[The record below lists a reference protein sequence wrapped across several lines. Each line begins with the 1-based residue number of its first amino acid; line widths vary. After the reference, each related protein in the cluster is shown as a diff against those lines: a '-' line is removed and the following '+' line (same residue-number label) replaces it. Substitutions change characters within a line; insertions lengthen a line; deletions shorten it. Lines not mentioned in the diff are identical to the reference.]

1 MEEKKKKKKEKEKEK
16 EQCKTLLK
24 TECDVRTDC
33 KFSKNANACRKAIK
47 PRSRKLSKPAHADEE
62 EVKQTPPIIPPEE
75 PVSHIEE
82 VPIVIDPCDE
92 RESTKKEV
100 AEINKK
106 IAELKEKCNEQ
117 KYKNMKHFNDKKL
130 MDLIVYIY
138 EKKIEKCQVLFN
150 EFPESS
156 ERTKGYISKPYI
168 FEALWKIIFL
178 LQLDNLTDLPDGD
191 RYDRLYKK
199 SIEEDEGENNIH
211 CYEYLNGETPIS
223 RINSGS
229 ESGIADFYFTVTK
242 RPSSK
247 PSIQTKPSIS
257 NACEEAVFIP
267 KPNDVYI
274 FTSKYYRRK
283 EKGIS
288 NYDIEKIALEA
299 LDKYKKNEFK
309 IVSLVKNGAEYKNR
323 LERSSKELVKSYVSS
338 NLIFDESDLITI
350 YYPKLYKFLTH
361 WFDEKHGKEKYNIS
375 DEANWRKILEDT
387 TPIMNIL
394 DNLRFHQKYIVEYTN
409 DLIDKSDKK
418 GRFIWGAVARSG
430 KSFMVGGLVA
440 KRKPKIVLLILGAV
454 NETKSQF
461 IDDLFKKY
469 TELHDYNVVDFQDS
483 KKHTKGFKLEEKKNY
498 VFVISQEA
506 LRIKIRQERD
516 NTSGERAHDE
526 AVATDES
533 YSDTTMA
540 TIKQLLL
547 EEDKIIFFDEIH
559 QGSGT
564 DSMQEDT
571 IGFFYNTVF
580 SPHKIILIM
589 VTATY
594 AKPLAKYGKKIDG
607 TDCTLIEWDY
617 EMIMKMKNFQI
628 ENVTLPISLD
638 GDSDTSE
645 NAYLINKTDPQFHDK
660 MTKLKYITTELNKQ
674 NKSCQDIAYEYK
686 NYPELVYL
694 LPTLKEKYGGDKE
707 LMSENYVMSEGG
719 PDGPKINIRN
729 KLKEIFKL
737 KAKKFTYKNSVN
749 KLLSYIY
756 NDVYEKLL
764 FKKYD
769 YIATGEGDF
778 HSQLW
783 FLPTSMKNEPKPN
796 KRSAAGDAAATVAEA
811 PEEDATIV
819 GPMLKELG
827 LAIINHPSF
836 INFNVCVVHSAKE
849 TEKTELQSSSD
860 AEHPR
865 KLYFK
870 CITSDNVKKRIKK
883 IEIKSKQA
891 NKSLII
897 LTAQRLRLGISLPCA
912 DIAIHMDDLKAYD
925 IIYQS
930 MFRVL
935 TERAGK
941 TRGFFVDMVLD
952 RAIQFMYKYTQ
963 KSKNSETISGIEKD
977 DVVKSL
983 LLFDVGSIKQSVGF
997 TTITDTAVNSYRD
1010 IAENFKIDSD
1020 VSFNAWKDKLSKDQ
1034 EFNEGDAEKKVKID
1048 REVKPP
1054 KEMDPDAET
1063 VKKTKKVIDLL
1074 HKIDKDEDV
1083 KRKFDAILKSLQFTK
1098 SQKNPTNAKDK
1109 KGKFVAQVLAPPQ
1122 GAAGGGDGDGD
1133 GDGAA
1138 ANDDAPEDREQ
1149 LFKNVVEHIKNIFSL
1164 SILFDDGDRTLQDIL
1179 ELKRSDDI
1187 AKIKKCE
1194 DPDIMYYCYLIATR
1208 NNSPEMGDKV
1218 KDKTNRIG
1226 EIVEIESIE
1235 KTTMEG
1241 TKPTYTHIYT
1251 IKFQDEPEKYPEA
1264 VFKKDI
1270 KNLSIPTNFE
1280 LEKMDDDFI
1289 TGFLQKNIALIQFLL
1304 ENQSIDQTEINNL
1317 YDNIKKEMKKTK
1329 LIEQLEKEKD
1339 AFKDKPLDECPE
1351 NFIKNKKV
1359 LDIVRK
1365 YLTPKDSE
1373 KKLFGEVFTPLE
1385 LICEMLSK
1393 LPTNVWTNKDLKWLD
1408 PANGIGNFPIVVYY
1422 KLMEGLKHE
1431 FKEDDKRSKWILEK
1445 MIYMSELNPVNV
1457 ALSKKVFKMIDSAS
1471 TPNILRADF
1480 ITGYEAVLKRMRDD
1494 AGDKNRLFDII
1505 IGNPPYNS
1513 TLSTGDNKPYLLFT
1527 FISISLLE
1535 TNGLL
1540 TFITPP
1546 SIYDYLFKRKTLKL
1560 TGDIYKYDKLLDIL
1574 YVNADNN
1581 YLKRFFKNVG
1591 SDFSY
1596 FVLKNK
1602 EYSGETQLLYEKD
1615 GKLLIE
1621 KIEVPPPPPPPASGE
1636 ENSTITE
1643 INIMK
1648 ELYNNIL
1655 HPEYV
1660 SIKLKIFS
1668 NDTETF
1674 EFKKALFGT
1683 STRRIRK
1690 EQIEDKTVKDTP
1702 DETHKY
1708 KIIESYKMDSV
1719 FNPKLHYF
1727 DKTDTDYDKKRL
1739 IVSAGPSNL
1748 YPHIIPK
1755 NSFTLSDNIY
1765 YTVCEDTQCENLLFF
1780 LESPLWKYIDKKY
1793 RPSNSINSH
1802 LISSLISRIKP
1813 LPSKKFTDN
1822 ASMYDFFKLTK
1833 DEISKIDEMSKIKE
1847 PVGVS
1852 KVETKKTKSK
1862 SRALKPSR
1870 TKDKTQKTATHQAN
1884 PRKKT
1889 TMGGRKKTYKK
1900 RTIKKKNR
1908 YHFW

>member
-1 MEEKKKKKKEKEKEK
+1 MKMIHYFYARVILYKVIIIRATMEKKKKEKEKEK
-16 EQCKTLLK
+16 EQYTSCKLLSES
-24 TECDVRTDC
+24 ECNLRPDC
-33 KFSKNANACRKAIK
+33 KFSKKANACRKPIK
-47 PRSRKLSKPAHADEE
+47 PRSRKLSKLAHADEE

-75 PVSHIEE
+75 QVIHIEQ

-92 RESTKKEV
+92 RDSTKKEA

-106 IAELKEKCNEQ
+106 IAELAKKCNEQ
-117 KYKNMKHFNDKKL
+117 KYKKMEHFNDKKL

-138 EKKIEKCQVLFN
+138 EKKIEKCQDLFN

-156 ERTKGYISKPYI
+156 ERTMGYISKPYI

-178 LQLDNLTDLPDGD
+178 LQLDNLTDGD
-191 RYDRLYKK
+191 RYDRKYKK
-199 SIEEDEGENNIH
+199 SIEGTGPANDIIS
-211 CYEYLNGETPIS
+211 YDYLDGETPIS

-229 ESGIADFYFTVTK
+229 ESGIADFYFTVTE
-242 RPSSK
+242 RP
-247 PSIQTKPSIS
+247 PSDKSTPRIQSEP

-267 KPNDVYI
+267 KPNDVFV
-274 FTSKYYRRK
+274 FTSKYYRK

-288 NYDIEKIALEA
+288 NYDIEKIALEV
-299 LDKYKKNEFK
+299 LNKYQDKNFK
-309 IVSLVKNGAEYKNR
+309 IVSLVRNGAEYKNR

-361 WFDEKHGKEKYNIS
+361 WFDEARVKKKGGKEKRYSIKNEDDWREILKDPKEILYIS
-375 DEANWRKILEDT
+375 
-387 TPIMNIL
+387 

-409 DLIDKSDKK
+409 DLIVEGGKE

-430 KSFMVGGLVA
+430 KSYMVGGLVA
-440 KRKPKIVLLILGAV
+440 KRKPKIVLLILGAI

-461 IDDLFKKY
+461 IEDLFKKY
-469 TELHDYNVVDFQDS
+469 TELQDYKVVDFQS
-483 KKHTKGFKLEEKKNY
+483 GKRGLKEFKVEAKKNY

-506 LRIKIRQERD
+506 LRSNIKQGKD
-516 NTSGERAHDE
+516 D
-526 AVATDES
+526 
-533 YSDTTMA
+533 DTMIL
-540 TIKQLLL
+540 IKQLLH

-559 QGSGT
+559 QGSGS
-564 DSMQEDT
+564 DSMQEAT
-571 IGFFYNTVF
+571 IGFFYNKSF

-594 AKPLAKYGKKIDG
+594 AKPLAKYGKKIDDK
-607 TDCTLIEWDY
+607 DCTLIEWDY

-628 ENVTLPISLD
+628 ENVTID
-638 GDSDTSE
+638 EHSDTSE
-645 NAYLINKTDPQFHDK
+645 NAYLINRNDAQFVKK
-660 MTKLKYITTELNKQ
+660 MTKLKYITEELNKQ

-707 LMSENYVMSEGG
+707 LMSENYVMSEDG

-729 KLKEIFKL
+729 ELKEIFKL
-737 KAKKFTYKNSVN
+737 NKAKKFTYKNSVN
-749 KLLSYIY
+749 KLLRYIY

-769 YIATGEGDF
+769 FATGEGDF

-783 FLPTSMKNEPKPN
+783 FLPTSMKNEPKTH
-796 KRSAAGDAAATVAEA
+796 KRPAGAAGAGATE

-827 LAIINHPSF
+827 LAIINHPLF

-870 CITSDNVKKRIKK
+870 CIDSGNVKECIKK
-883 IEIKSKQA
+883 REIESKQA

-912 DIAIHMDDLKAYD
+912 DIAIHMDSLKSYD

-997 TTITDTAVNSYRD
+997 TTITDTAVNSYRE
-1010 IAENFKIDSD
+1010 IAENFKIDSTAK
-1020 VSFNAWKDKLSKDQ
+1020 FNEWKDELSKDP
-1034 EFNEGDAEKKVKID
+1034 ECNEGETEKRVISVPED
-1048 REVKPP
+1048 EPP
-1054 KEMDPDAET
+1054 KEMDADTET
-1063 VKKTKKVIDLL
+1063 GKKTKMVIKLL
-1074 HKIDKDEDV
+1074 HDIDKDEDV
-1083 KRKFDAILKSLQFTK
+1083 KGQFDAILKSLPLTK
-1098 SQKNPTNAKDK
+1098 SQKTLTKAKEQ
-1109 KGKFVAQVLAPPQ
+1109 KGKFVGQVLEAPPES
-1122 GAAGGGDGDGD
+1122 
-1133 GDGAA
+1133 
-1138 ANDDAPEDREQ
+1138 APAPAPAPPEDSGEQEDREQ

-1164 SILFDDGDRTLQDIL
+1164 LILFDDGDLTLQDIL
-1179 ELKRSDDI
+1179 KSKISYDI

-1194 DPDIMYYCYLIATR
+1194 DPDIMYYCYLIATI
-1208 NNSPEMGDKV
+1208 NNNPKIGDKV
-1218 KDKTNRIG
+1218 KDKTNKIG

-1235 KTTMEG
+1235 KPTTSHIIRH
-1241 TKPTYTHIYT
+1241 TLYTYT
-1251 IKFQDEPEKYPEA
+1251 IKFQDETKKKYTEA
-1264 VFKKDI
+1264 GFKKYI
-1270 KNLSIPTNFE
+1270 TNLSIPTNFE

-1289 TGFLQKNIALIQFLL
+1289 NGVLQKNIALIQFLL
-1304 ENQSIDQTEINNL
+1304 ENQSTDKHEINNL
-1317 YDNIKKEMKKTK
+1317 YDNIKKEMKKPK
-1329 LIEQLEKEKD
+1329 LTDQLKEEKD
-1339 AFKDKPLDECPE
+1339 AFKDKSLNECPDD
-1351 NFIKNKKV
+1351 FIKNEKV
-1359 LDIVRK
+1359 LDIIRK

-1431 FKEDDKRSKWILEK
+1431 FQDDDERSKHIIEK
-1445 MIYMSELNPVNV
+1445 MIYMNELNPVNV
-1457 ALSKKVFKMIDSAS
+1457 ALAKRVFKMIDPKC
-1471 TPNILRADF
+1471 TPNVIRADF
-1480 ITGYEAVLKRMRDD
+1480 ITDYEKVLKKLRDD
-1494 AGDKNRLFDII
+1494 SRDETRLFDII

-1513 TLSTGDNKPYLLFT
+1513 TTSTGDNKPYLLFT
-1527 FISISLLE
+1527 FRSISMLKKS
-1535 TNGLL
+1535 GLL

-1546 SIYDYLFKRKTLKL
+1546 SIYDYLFKIKTLKIKE
-1560 TGDIYKYDKLLDIL
+1560 DAYKYDKLLDIL
-1574 YVNADNN
+1574 YVNADNT

-1596 FVLKNK
+1596 FILKNK

-1615 GKLLIE
+1615 GNLLE
-1621 KIEVPPPPPPPASGE
+1621 KPVDVSKISADT
-1636 ENSTITE
+1636 NSETNIT
-1643 INIMK
+1643 K

-1655 HPEYV
+1655 YPEFET
-1660 SIKLKIFS
+1660 IKRKIFTVS
-1668 NDTETF
+1668 PPDETF

-1690 EQIEDKTVKDTP
+1690 EQIEGDDKILEQKETS
-1702 DETHKY
+1702 THKY
-1708 KIIESYKMDSV
+1708 KIIESYKMDNGE
-1719 FNPKLHYF
+1719 FRPAFHYF

-1739 IVSAGPSNL
+1739 IVSAGPSNI
-1748 YPHIIPK
+1748 YPYIIPK
-1755 NSFTLSDNIY
+1755 NSYTLADNIY
-1765 YTVCEDTQCENLLFF
+1765 YTVCEGTHCDNLLFF

-1793 RPSNSINSH
+1793 RPSTSVNGY

-1884 PRKKT
+1884 PRKT

>member
-1 MEEKKKKKKEKEKEK
+1 MEKKEKEQEK
-16 EQCKTLLK
+16 EQYTSCKSLSLSEP
-24 TECDVRTDC
+24 ECNVRPDC
-33 KFSKNANACRKAIK
+33 KFSKKANACRKAIK

-62 EVKQTPPIIPPEE
+62 VKQPPPIIQPEE
-75 PVSHIEE
+75 A
-82 VPIVIDPCDE
+82 PIVIDPCDE
-92 RESTKKEV
+92 KESTKKEV

-138 EKKIEKCQVLFN
+138 EKKIDKCQVLLN

-199 SIEEDEGENNIH
+199 SIEEPEDERENNIH

-242 RPSSK
+242 RRQSEEKKPRVPSVA
-247 PSIQTKPSIS
+247 

-309 IVSLVKNGAEYKNR
+309 IVSLVKNGAEYKSR

-375 DEANWRKILEDT
+375 NEANWRKILEDT

-409 DLIDKSDKK
+409 DLINDHDKE

-430 KSFMVGGLVA
+430 KSYMVGGLVA
-440 KRKPKIVLLILGAV
+440 KRKPKIVLLILGAI

-461 IDDLFKKY
+461 INDLFEKY
-469 TELHDYNVVDFQDS
+469 TDLRDYKVVDFQNG
-483 KKHTKGFKLEEKKNY
+483 KKGLKEFKVEDKKNY

-506 LRIKIRQERD
+506 LRSNIKQGKD
-516 NTSGERAHDE
+516 D
-526 AVATDES
+526 
-533 YSDTTMA
+533 DTMIL
-540 TIKQLLL
+540 IKQLLQ

-559 QGSGT
+559 QGSGS

-571 IGFFYNTVF
+571 IGFFYNKSF
-580 SPHKIILIM
+580 SPHKIILVM

-594 AKPLAKYGKKIDG
+594 AKPLAKYGKDG
-607 TDCTLIEWDY
+607 NDCMLIEWDY

-628 ENVTLPISLD
+628 ENVTVD
-638 GDSDTSE
+638 EHSDTSE
-645 NAYLINKTDPQFHDK
+645 NAYLINNTDPQFHDK

-707 LMSENYVMSEGG
+707 VMSEDYVMSEGG
-719 PDGPKINIRN
+719 PDGHTINIRN

-737 KAKKFTYKNSVN
+737 KAKKFIYKNSVN

-756 NDVYEKLL
+756 NDVYKKLL

-769 YIATGEGDF
+769 YIASGEGDF

-783 FLPTSMKNEPKPN
+783 FLPTSMKNDLKPR
-796 KRSAAGDAAATVAEA
+796 KRAANAAGAAGAGVAHPDPEPATEA

-827 LAIINHPSF
+827 LAIINHPLF

-849 TEKTELQSSSD
+849 KEKKELQSSSD
-860 AEHPR
+860 SEHPR
-865 KLYFK
+865 KLYFE
-870 CITSDNVKKRIKK
+870 CITHDNVKKCIKK
-883 IEIKSKQA
+883 IEIESKQD

-935 TERAGK
+935 TERVGK
-941 TRGFFVDMVLD
+941 PRGFFVDMVLD

-963 KSKNSETISGIEKD
+963 KSKNSNTINGIEKD

-997 TTITDTAVNSYRD
+997 TSITDTAVNSYRD

-1020 VSFNAWKDKLSKDQ
+1020 VKFNAWKDELSKDP
-1034 EFNEGDAEKKVKID
+1034 EFNEGDAKKRVKSVPEDKQLEEI
-1048 REVKPP
+1048 
-1054 KEMDPDAET
+1054 DPDTET
-1063 VKKTKKVIDLL
+1063 GKKTKMVIKLL
-1074 HKIDKDEDV
+1074 HDIADKEDKAV
-1083 KRKFDAILKSLQFTK
+1083 KSAFDDILKGLQFTK
-1098 SQKNPTNAKDK
+1098 SQKKQTKAKDK
-1109 KGKFVAQVLAPPQ
+1109 KGKKFVEQVLAAPPES
-1122 GAAGGGDGDGD
+1122 
-1133 GDGAA
+1133 
-1138 ANDDAPEDREQ
+1138 APPASAPDPAPPEEEDREQ
-1149 LFKNVVEHIKNIFSL
+1149 LFKNIVEQIKNVFSL
-1164 SILFDDGDRTLQDIL
+1164 LILFDDSERALEDIL
-1179 ELKRSDDI
+1179 KLKIDDNI
-1187 AKIKKCE
+1187 DKIKKCE
-1194 DPDIMYYCYLIATR
+1194 DPDIMYYCYLIASI
-1208 NNSPEMGDKV
+1208 NNIHKVGDTV
-1218 KDKTNRIG
+1218 QDIKTNKIG
-1226 EIVEIESIE
+1226 EIENIEIKDKKE
-1235 KTTMEG
+1235 KT
-1241 TKPTYTHIYT
+1241 YT
-1251 IKFQDEPEKYPEA
+1251 IKFQDDVDTSYTEA
-1264 VFKKDI
+1264 DFKKYI
-1270 KNLSIPTNFE
+1270 NNLSIPNNFE
-1280 LEKMDDDFI
+1280 LEQMDTEFI
-1289 TGFLQKNIALIQFLL
+1289 KGFLSQNIALIQFLL
-1304 ENQSIDQTEINNL
+1304 KQQSSDKHEINNL
-1317 YDNIKKEMKKTK
+1317 YDNIKKEMKKPK
-1329 LIEQLEKEKD
+1329 LIEQLKEEKD
-1339 AFKDKPLDECPE
+1339 AFKDTPPDECPE
-1351 NFIKNKKV
+1351 NFIKHEKV

-1431 FKEDDKRSKWILEK
+1431 IKDDDKRSKHIIEN

-1457 ALSKKVFKMIDSAS
+1457 ALAKKVFKMIDSKCK
-1471 TPNILRADF
+1471 PNVIRADF
-1480 ITGYEAVLKRMRDD
+1480 ITDYDKVLKKLRDD
-1494 AGDKNRLFDII
+1494 SGDVNIHFDII

-1513 TLSTGDNKPYLLFT
+1513 GGIRAKTTENIKHDKEVQESAKTIWPQFVENSLSILKKDSGYLLFIHPASWIGFKGANGEIFKKIQIKYLRYYNVVT
-1527 FISISLLE
+1527 AHKLFGNQSGEIPLTYYVLQNNNTTNDTTIFDNATQQNEEFNIYKYNFVPTESISLWKKI
-1535 TNGLL
+1535 L
-1540 TFITPP
+1540 TFTKKYGNLIDNYSSVKTPTKLSDDSSSTSKYPIISIVKKKIITQYSDMNNNKNNDKKLLLANSSMGYP
-1546 SIYDYLFKRKTLKL
+1546 IYDYLGVMYPESADQFILYSNNNEKELKQLQHYFLTDLLFYLINITKTRQKFFDNKIFEVIPNITKITEYVDINDDFLIKTFKL
-1560 TGDIYKYDKLLDIL
+1560 TPNDLVGYNNYTDDKTSGEGRLEDSVKKTIQNFKLDIP
-1574 YVNADNN
+1574 
-1581 YLKRFFKNVG
+1581 KETIREIKEE
-1591 SDFSY
+1591 
-1596 FVLKNK
+1596 NK
-1602 EYSGETQLLYEKD
+1602 G
-1615 GKLLIE
+1615 
-1621 KIEVPPPPPPPASGE
+1621 KIERDEMKKARKDV
-1636 ENSTITE
+1636 NRITKKH
-1643 INIMK
+1643 I
-1648 ELYNNIL
+1648 
-1655 HPEYV
+1655 
-1660 SIKLKIFS
+1660 SKLKHSKTMRIGAKTD
-1668 NDTETF
+1668 NDT
-1674 EFKKALFGT
+1674 
-1683 STRRIRK
+1683 RRSIRK
-1690 EQIEDKTVKDTP
+1690 RIYPIGGNKKTVKN
-1702 DETHKY
+1702 
-1708 KIIESYKMDSV
+1708 KIRFS
-1719 FNPKLHYF
+1719 
-1727 DKTDTDYDKKRL
+1727 
-1739 IVSAGPSNL
+1739 
-1748 YPHIIPK
+1748 
-1755 NSFTLSDNIY
+1755 
-1765 YTVCEDTQCENLLFF
+1765 
-1780 LESPLWKYIDKKY
+1780 LW
-1793 RPSNSINSH
+1793 
-1802 LISSLISRIKP
+1802 
-1813 LPSKKFTDN
+1813 
-1822 ASMYDFFKLTK
+1822 
-1833 DEISKIDEMSKIKE
+1833 
-1847 PVGVS
+1847 
-1852 KVETKKTKSK
+1852 
-1862 SRALKPSR
+1862 
-1870 TKDKTQKTATHQAN
+1870 
-1884 PRKKT
+1884 
-1889 TMGGRKKTYKK
+1889 
-1900 RTIKKKNR
+1900 
-1908 YHFW
+1908 